1 MSEQAPI
8 PQTQHPIKLQN
19 PFTTAAGVPIEQI
32 HVKPI
37 NVRQMKQAQR
47 QGGGDDAE
55 TETIMVAM
63 ACDLVVEDLDEMMM
77 IDYTAVRNRFQQL
90 NFSHTAG
97 KVAEPTGTAG

>member
-1 MSEQAPI
+1 MSKQSL
-8 PQTQHPIKLQN
+8 PQTQNPIKLQN

-97 KVAEPTGTAG
+97 QVADTTGTVG

>member
-1 MSEQAPI
+1 MSKQTPI
-8 PQTQHPIKLQN
+8 PQILTPIALKH

-32 HVKPI
+32 HVKQI
-37 NVRQMKQAQR
+37 NVRQMKNAQK

-97 KVAEPTGTAG
+97 QVAEPTGTAG